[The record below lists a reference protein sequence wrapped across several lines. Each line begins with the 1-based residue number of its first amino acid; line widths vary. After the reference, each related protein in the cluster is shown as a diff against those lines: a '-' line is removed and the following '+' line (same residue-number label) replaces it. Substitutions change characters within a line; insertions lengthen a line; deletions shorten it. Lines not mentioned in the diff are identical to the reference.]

1 MSRRTE
7 RVNALLKKQIGEII
21 VSQINDPRLT
31 SLITITSV
39 EVTPDLGRAKV
50 FTSAMG
56 SSEDIG
62 VIIDTLN
69 KASGYLRRELKQ
81 RVILRNIPLL
91 NFVFDDSIEKA
102 QRMLDLIS
110 DVRSADNDGWS
121 KDE

>member
-7 RVNALLKKQIGEII
+7 RLNVLLRKQIGEII

-31 SLITITSV
+31 SLITITNV
-39 EVTPDLGRAKV
+39 EVSPDLGRAKV

-56 SSEDIG
+56 SPEDIS

-69 KASGYLRRELKQ
+69 KAAGFLRRELRE
-81 RVILRNIPLL
+81 RVMLRNIPHLQ
-91 NFVFDDSIEKA
+91 FIFDDSIEKA

-110 DVRSADNDGWS
+110 DVRSSDNTG
-121 KDE
+121 

>member
-31 SLITITSV
+31 SLITITNV
-39 EVTPDLGRAKV
+39 EVSPDLGRAKG
-50 FTSAMG
+50 FTSALG

-81 RVILRNIPLL
+81 RVVLRNIPLL

-121 KDE
+121 RDE

>member
-7 RVNALLKKQIGEII
+7 RVNVLLKKQIGEII

-39 EVTPDLGRAKV
+39 EVSPDLGRAKV

-69 KASGYLRRELKQ
+69 KASGYLRRELKE
-81 RVILRNIPLL
+81 RIVLRNIPLL
-91 NFVFDDSIEKA
+91 HFVFDDSIEKA

-110 DVRSADNDGWS
+110 DVRDSDNNG
-121 KDE
+121 

>member
-31 SLITITSV
+31 SLITITCV

-110 DVRSADNDGWS
+110 DVRSADNDGRS
-121 KDE
+121 RDE

>member
-31 SLITITSV
+31 SLITITNV
-39 EVTPDLGRAKV
+39 EVSPDLGRAKV
-50 FTSAMG
+50 FTSALG

-81 RVILRNIPLL
+81 RVVLRNIPLL

-121 KDE
+121 RDE

>member
-31 SLITITSV
+31 SLITITNV
-39 EVTPDLGRAKV
+39 EVSPDLGRAKV

-56 SSEDIG
+56 SPEDIG

-81 RVILRNIPLL
+81 RVVLRNIPLL

-110 DVRSADNDGWS
+110 DERSADNDGWS
-121 KDE
+121 RDE

>member
-7 RVNALLKKQIGEII
+7 RVNALLKKQIREII

-31 SLITITSV
+31 SLITITNV
-39 EVTPDLGRAKV
+39 EVSPDLGRAKV
-50 FTSAMG
+50 FTSALG

-81 RVILRNIPLL
+81 RVVLRNIPLL

-121 KDE
+121 RDE

>member
-31 SLITITSV
+31 SLITITNV

-56 SSEDIG
+56 SAEDIG

>member
-121 KDE
+121 RDE

>member
-31 SLITITSV
+31 SLITITNV
-39 EVTPDLGRAKV
+39 EVSPDLGRAKV

-56 SSEDIG
+56 SPEDIG

-81 RVILRNIPLL
+81 RVVLRNIPLL

-121 KDE
+121 RDE

>member
-31 SLITITSV
+31 SLITITNV

-50 FTSAMG
+50 FTSALG
-56 SSEDIG
+56 SSEEIA

-81 RVILRNIPLL
+81 RVVLRNIPLL

-121 KDE
+121 RDE

>member
-31 SLITITSV
+31 SLITITNV
-39 EVTPDLGRAKV
+39 EVSPDLGRAKV
-50 FTSAMG
+50 FTSALG

-81 RVILRNIPLL
+81 RVVLRNIPLL

-110 DVRSADNDGWS
+110 DVRSADNDGRS
-121 KDE
+121 RDE

>member
-31 SLITITSV
+31 SLITIINV

-56 SSEDIG
+56 SAEDIG